1 MEDYQIVDLFW
12 QRSEAAIR
20 ESERKYGRILLSASR
35 SLLDSREDAEE
46 CVSDTWLQAWN
57 RMPQD
62 RPAYLGAYLVKI
74 VRALSISRFR
84 SLHRQKRGG
93 AGCLTDE

>member
-46 CVSDTWLQAWN
+46 CVSDT
-57 RMPQD
+57 
-62 RPAYLGAYLVKI
+62 
-74 VRALSISRFR
+74 
-84 SLHRQKRGG
+84 
-93 AGCLTDE
+93 